1 MSQDDGSGAEKM
13 PPAQPAGEGNP
24 PDASP
29 PQTSPGEARPNIGI
43 RMLDAVRYGNTFV
56 LTFLALLVAMAVGA
70 VLIAV
75 ADPATRTAAQY
86 FFSAPMDTVSAAA
99 RAVGGAYAALFQ
111 GAIYNPATASKGT
124 LAGVLGPI
132 SETLVN
138 ATPLILGG
146 LSVGLAFRAGL
157 FNIGGQGQIII
168 GSICAGYVG
177 FAWHLP
183 LVLHLI
189 AGITAGIAGGALWG
203 GLAGFL
209 KARTGAHEVI
219 TTIMLNYIAFNL
231 LAFLLGLKGFQR
243 PPYGQA
249 ISNVVDKNAQ
259 LPALLG
265 DGLRVHA
272 GLFVALLAALGVW
285 WLLSRSTLGF
295 QLRAVGANQFAARTA
310 GMSVERSYTV
320 VMLIAG
326 GLSGLAGVSQ
336 ILGTNSAITQDID
349 AGIGFDAITVALL
362 GRATPGG
369 TVLAGLLFGALRAGG
384 VQMQSST
391 GIPIDLVQVIQSLI
405 VLFIAAPA
413 LIRSIFHLRAAR
425 GGLGPQLAKGWNG

>member
-1 MSQDDGSGAEKM
+1 MSQD
-13 PPAQPAGEGNP
+13 
-24 PDASP
+24 
-29 PQTSPGEARPNIGI
+29 QTSAEGPLPAPAPPEPPTGGARAGLGQ
-43 RMLDAVRYGNTFV
+43 RVWDAVRYGHGAILTLLAFV
-56 LTFLALLVAMAVGA
+56 VAMAVGA

-75 ADPATRTAAQY
+75 ADPDTRAASQY
-86 FFSAPMDTVSAAA
+86 FFSAPMDTITAAG
-99 RAVGGAYAALFQ
+99 RAVFDGYAALFQ

-157 FNIGGQGQIII
+157 FNIGGQGQIIMGAI
-168 GSICAGYVG
+168 FAGYVG

-183 LVLHLI
+183 LGLHLLVAII
-189 AGITAGIAGGALWG
+189 AGILGGALWG
-203 GLAGFL
+203 GIAGLL

-219 TTIMLNYIAFNL
+219 TTIMLNYVAFNL
-231 LAFLLGLKGFQR
+231 LGFLLGLKGFQR

-249 ISNVVDKNAQ
+249 ISNVVDGSAR

-265 DGLRVHA
+265 NGLRVHT
-272 GLFVALLAALGVW
+272 GIFVALLAALGVW

-295 QLRAVGANQFAARTA
+295 QLRAVGANQYAARTA
-310 GMSVERSYTV
+310 GMSVERCYTI
-320 VMLIAG
+320 VMILAG
-326 GLSGLAGVSQ
+326 ALSGLAGVTQ
-336 ILGTNSAITQDID
+336 ILGTNIAITQDID

-362 GRATPGG
+362 ARATPGG

-391 GIPIDLVQVIQSLI
+391 GTPIDLVQVIQSLI
-405 VLFIAAPA
+405 VLFIAAPM
-413 LIRSIFHLRAAR
+413 LIRSIFRLKAVP
-425 GGLGPQLAKGWNG
+425 GSSGQQLAKGWNG

>member
-1 MSQDDGSGAEKM
+1 MNQDEVGNADQSTPADGSGSPA
-13 PPAQPAGEGNP
+13 PPE
-24 PDASP
+24 SP
-29 PQTSPGEARPNIGI
+29 TGQARPGLAM
-43 RMLDAVRYGNTFV
+43 RVRDAVIYGNTV
-56 LTFLALLVAMAVGA
+56 VVTLLALLVAMVVGA

-86 FFSAPMDTVSAAA
+86 FFSAPMDTVNAAA
-99 RAVGGAYAALFQ
+99 QAVGGGYAALFQ

-124 LAGVLGPI
+124 LVGVLGPI

-157 FNIGGQGQIII
+157 FNIGGQGQIIMGAI
-168 GSICAGYVG
+168 FAGYVG

-183 LVLHLI
+183 VVLHLI
-189 AGITAGIAGGALWG
+189 VAIIAGIVGGALWG
-203 GLAGFL
+203 GLAGLL

-219 TTIMLNYIAFNL
+219 TTIMLNYIALYF
-231 LAFLLGLKGFQR
+231 LAFLLGLRGFQR

-249 ISNVVDKNAQ
+249 ISNVVDSSAQ
-259 LPALLG
+259 LPPLLG
-265 DGLRVHA
+265 SGLRVHA

-310 GMSVERSYTV
+310 GMSVERCYTV
-320 VMLIAG
+320 VMLLAG
-326 GLSGLAGVSQ
+326 ALSGLAGVTQ
-336 ILGTNSAITQDID
+336 ILGTNTAITQDID

-413 LIRSIFHLRAAR
+413 LIRSIFHLRAAH
-425 GGLGPQLAKGWNG
+425 GGVGQQLAKGWNG